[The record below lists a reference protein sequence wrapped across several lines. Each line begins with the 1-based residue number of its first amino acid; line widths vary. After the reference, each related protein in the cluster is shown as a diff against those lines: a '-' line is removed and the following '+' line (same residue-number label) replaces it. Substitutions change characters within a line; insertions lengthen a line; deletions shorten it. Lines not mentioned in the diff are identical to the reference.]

1 MLRHLRSDNALA
13 SWSRGF
19 TLIELMIVVAIVGI
33 LAAIAYP
40 SYQNYVREARR
51 AAGQATMMEI
61 QLDAEKF
68 RANNTTY
75 PTDTLDALT
84 DDFYDYEIT
93 GTATTYTITAD
104 ALAGTT
110 QAGDTGCTA
119 MSLDQNSNHPDGDG
133 GCWSN

>member
-1 MLRHLRSDNALA
+1 
-13 SWSRGF
+13 
-19 TLIELMIVVAIVGI
+19 MIVVAIVGI

-40 SYQNYVREARR
+40 AYQNYVREARR

-104 ALAGTT
+104 ALDGTT

-119 MSLDQNSNHPDGDG
+119 MSLNENSTHPDGDG
-133 GCWSN
+133 ACWSN